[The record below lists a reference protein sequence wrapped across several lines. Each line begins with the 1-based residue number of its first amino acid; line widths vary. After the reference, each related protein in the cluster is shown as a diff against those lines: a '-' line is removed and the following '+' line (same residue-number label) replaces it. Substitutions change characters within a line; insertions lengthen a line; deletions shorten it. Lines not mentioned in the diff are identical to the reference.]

1 MKPVT
6 QAVTQT
12 NATVNN
18 VQIVQKYFDSL
29 AKGDLATLGS
39 LFADDVIWHQPGN
52 GSLSKTYF
60 GKQELF
66 PLFGKFMEISEGT
79 FKIDAVKSIMA
90 NGDFVSA
97 ILQFSAK
104 KSNGRGISMGGMDL
118 MKIEQ
123 GQIKEVH
130 LFSGDQKA
138 EDEFWG

>member
-1 MKPVT
+1 MK
-6 QAVTQT
+6 T
-12 NATVNN
+12 NTTSNN
-18 VQIVQKYFDSL
+18 IQIVQKYFDSL

-52 GSLSKTYF
+52 GTLSKTYF

-66 PLFGKFMEISEGT
+66 PLFSKFMELSEGT
-79 FKIDAVKSIMA
+79 FKIDAVKNIMA

-97 ILQFSAK
+97 ALQFSAA
-104 KSNGRGISMGGMDL
+104 KSNGQRISMVGMDL
-118 MKIEQ
+118 MRIEH
-123 GQIKEVH
+123 GQIKEVY